1 MGDRFLN
8 FVLVL
13 EGRGKIKVSLGEAGG
28 KGENFLVEGDGSFV
42 LTYLRGKHTKPMQ
55 RWEMIGLLLENLAV
69 HLLGL
74 SQTSGFVV
82 FDGDRES
89 ISDSFHQ
96 WSY

>member
-1 MGDRFLN
+1 
-8 FVLVL
+8 
-13 EGRGKIKVSLGEAGG
+13 
-28 KGENFLVEGDGSFV
+28 
-42 LTYLRGKHTKPMQ
+42 MQ